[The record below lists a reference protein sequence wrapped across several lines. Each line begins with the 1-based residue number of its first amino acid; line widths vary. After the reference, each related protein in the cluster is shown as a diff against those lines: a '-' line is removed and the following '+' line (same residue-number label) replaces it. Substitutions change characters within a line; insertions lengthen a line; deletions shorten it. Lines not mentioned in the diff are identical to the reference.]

1 MSKYKIYPPLG
12 IARVGNAP
20 VDFYIGPESY
30 RGLPIKPNG
39 GDFTDRDFRD
49 AEGRLCRQAAR
60 FHIYD
65 EKGHEVTLKT
75 AEVKDIQWTVHMANK
90 KASWY
95 EFKTNEGEHG
105 YASNH
110 PLRNPEIEGASGREK
125 LLALRLRPRVHTQLL
140 ALRKLT
146 LNQPSRLFRARRRVT

>member
-110 PLRNPEIEGASGREK
+110 PLRNPEIEDRHSLIIDPGPRQIGGADAG
-125 LLALRLRPRVHTQLL
+125 PVHMD
-140 ALRKLT
+140 K
-146 LNQPSRLFRARRRVT
+146 NSIPDGY